1 MSQYRVLIVDLPF
14 QLGRSR
20 DIVSVEAL
28 FALAATPIAIVGA
41 NAKLSVN
48 TNTIA
53 VTWRWF
59 LPFHLTSSR
68 SRSLQRGSCRISD
81 LLANK
86 ECCTGR
92 TLSTNLKM
100 RDPAHAL
107 RIAVKHK
114 LHRDYVC
121 CEVWNEVFNKRHA
134 LVPDI
139 MNSTKWQ
146 RILRQVQ
153 TNTCFD
159 PLVGLGRWL
168 LF

>member
-1 MSQYRVLIVDLPF
+1 MSRRVPIPCTYCGFAIPAWSESRHCFGRGLICPCGDAYCDRWC
-14 QLGRSR
+14 QR
-20 DIVSVEAL
+20 
-28 FALAATPIAIVGA
+28 
-41 NAKLSVN
+41 KKSVN

-59 LPFHLTSSR
+59 LPFHLTSSQ

-107 RIAVKHK
+107 LIDGPYTERMASVANQ
-114 LHRDYVC
+114 LRCQSRWRWPC
-121 CEVWNEVFNKRHA
+121 CRLA
-134 LVPDI
+134 GPSL
-139 MNSTKWQ
+139 
-146 RILRQVQ
+146 
-153 TNTCFD
+153 C
-159 PLVGLGRWL
+159 
-168 LF
+168 